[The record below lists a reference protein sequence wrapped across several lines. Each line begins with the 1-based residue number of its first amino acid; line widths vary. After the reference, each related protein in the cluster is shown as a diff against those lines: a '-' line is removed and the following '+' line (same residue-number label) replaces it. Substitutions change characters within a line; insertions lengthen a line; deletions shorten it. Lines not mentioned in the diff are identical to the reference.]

1 MLHRAFGI
9 VLTAALLAAPST
21 AQSGP
26 LLVAYQARLTDA
38 SGVPLTGAQTV
49 TVSVYGAAT
58 SGSPLY
64 VETHAVSMLNGV
76 ATLLLGS
83 VNPMPAS
90 LFQGAER
97 WVGITVAPDVE
108 MSPRLRISSVPYA
121 LNALDVAGADIH
133 PNSVTVNG
141 ILVIDSTGQWVGSP
155 TGLVG
160 PPGPAGPAGPAGP
173 QGDVGPP
180 GAMGPVGPQGL
191 QGDEGPAGPKGI
203 QGDVGP
209 AGPEGPVGPQ
219 GLQGDEGPAGPQGM
233 PGDAGP
239 AGPEGPAGPQGAQGD
254 EGPAGPK
261 GVQGDS
267 GPGGPEGPAGPDGAE
282 GPAGPPGSP
291 GPDGAEGPAGPQG
304 APGPIGPEGP
314 AGPQGYEGPARFFVP
329 LIVGQAILTDAPPT
343 GAEDFSNGGSR
354 FVVDLSTASNAIGQ
368 VVLSDIPAPGG
379 VVRFEYSTD
388 GGATWETLVD
398 MGPGYTAGQ
407 LKASAPTPIP
417 AGAKVVTCLLR
428 TIVTGDGLADPRVR
442 KSGLMILP

>member
-133 PNSVTVNG
+133 PHSVTVNG

-219 GLQGDEGPAGPQGM
+219 GLQGDEGPAGPQG
-233 PGDAGP
+233 PQGDVGP
-239 AGPEGPAGPQGAQGD
+239 MGPEGP
-254 EGPAGPK
+254 
-261 GVQGDS
+261 V
-267 GPGGPEGPAGPDGAE
+267 GPEGPEGDP
-282 GPAGPPGSP
+282 GPAGAQ
-291 GPDGAEGPAGPQG
+291 GPAGAEGPAGPQG

-314 AGPQGYEGPARFFVP
+314 AGSQGSEGPARFFVP
-329 LIVGQAILTDAPPT
+329 LVVGQAILTDAPPE

-354 FVVDLSTASNAIGQ
+354 FVVDLSTAENAIGQ
-368 VVLSDIPAPGG
+368 VVLSDIPAPTG

-388 GGATWETLVD
+388 GGTTWGTLLD
-398 MGPGYTAGQ
+398 MGRGYTAGQ
-407 LKASAPTPIP
+407 LKASPPTPIP
-417 AGAKVVTCLLR
+417 AGAKVIACLLR
-428 TIVTGDGLADPRVR
+428 TIVTGDGLADPRIR

>member
-26 LLVAYQARLTDA
+26 LMVAYQARLTDA

-58 SGSPLY
+58 GGSPLY
-64 VETHAVSMLNGV
+64 VETHPVSMVNGV

-83 VNPMPAS
+83 VNPIPAS

-121 LNALDVAGADIH
+121 LNARDVAGADIH
-133 PNSVTVNG
+133 PNSVTING

-160 PPGPAGPAGPAGP
+160 PPGPAGPAGPAGA
-173 QGDVGPP
+173 QGGVGPA
-180 GAMGPVGPQGL
+180 GAIGPVGPQGL
-191 QGDEGPAGPKGI
+191 QGDEGPAGPKGL
-203 QGDVGP
+203 QGDAGP

-219 GLQGDEGPAGPQGM
+219 GFQGDEGPAGPQG
-233 PGDAGP
+233 PQGDVGP
-239 AGPEGPAGPQGAQGD
+239 MGPEGPAGPEGLEGGPGPVGAQGPAGAA
-254 EGPAGPK
+254 GPAGPL
-261 GVQGDS
+261 
-267 GPGGPEGPAGPDGAE
+267 
-282 GPAGPPGSP
+282 
-291 GPDGAEGPAGPQG
+291 G
-304 APGPIGPEGP
+304 APGPIGPGGP
-314 AGPQGYEGPARFFVP
+314 AGSQGSEGPARFFVP
-329 LIVGQAILTDAPPT
+329 LVVGQAILTDAPPT

-368 VVLSDIPAPGG
+368 VVMSDIPAPGG
-379 VVRFEYSTD
+379 VVRFEYSAD
-388 GGATWETLVD
+388 GGATWGTLVD

-417 AGAKVVTCLLR
+417 AGAKVLTCLLR
-428 TIVTGDGLADPRVR
+428 TIVTGDGLADPRIR